1 MQRTPNRSLPTDRL
15 RLERKRKRTM
25 SPTRREIT
33 VILLAAFS
41 LLLISAAGGP
51 AAAGDA
57 GPFRQGSLR
66 MSLVVG
72 SGTAF
77 ERNYTVLGL
86 GAGYYAADGLE
97 LGLDFEE
104 WTGNTPRIYRYSPSL
119 LYVVPTGTAIKPYAG
134 AFYRRTIVEGFRD
147 NDAVG
152 ARLGL
157 YFLSG
162 RSAYFG
168 AGIAGNLYLNCDRTV
183 YSSCT
188 EAYPELMF
196 AVTF

>member
-1 MQRTPNRSLPTDRL
+1 
-15 RLERKRKRTM
+15 
-25 SPTRREIT
+25 
-33 VILLAAFS
+33 
-41 LLLISAAGGP
+41 
-51 AAAGDA
+51 
-57 GPFRQGSLR
+57 

-72 SGTAF
+72 GGTAF

-97 LGLDFEE
+97 LGLDFEG

-119 LYVVPTGTAIKPYAG
+119 RYVVPTGTTIKPYAG
-134 AFYRRTIVEGFRD
+134 VFYRRTVVEGFRD

-152 ARLGL
+152 ARVGL

-168 AGIAGNLYLNCDRTV
+168 VGIAENVYLNCDRTV

-196 AVTF
+196 AVIF